1 MSKSSGSGFASFKRA
16 VSGGNKVGND
26 EKSSGEFQNT
36 FFYIA
41 IIKQLKSSFRFD
53 ILHWFRVGLFS
64 IITKILIFEAT
75 IEFRTFQIVS

>member
-41 IIKQLKSSFRFD
+41 IIKQLKFSFRFD
-53 ILHWFRVGLFS
+53 
-64 IITKILIFEAT
+64 
-75 IEFRTFQIVS
+75 